1 MKTFK
6 QFNEE
11 ARQHLDEI
19 DRNMGG
25 LGLGVKIASGVANV
39 AKKVTVGGVR
49 RAIGAAAKT
58 GQLIAAPI
66 AFGLNFLKGIAQ
78 GKHKK
83 RRIFKKEG
91 S

>member
-6 QFNEE
+6 QFQEQLNKPSVE
-11 ARQHLDEI
+11 
-19 DRNMGG
+19 
-25 LGLGVKIASGVANV
+25 
-39 AKKVTVGGVR
+39 
-49 RAIGAAAKT
+49 AAAKLAGT
-58 GQLIAAPI
+58 IAAPI
-66 AFGLNFLKGIAQ
+66 AFGVNALQGLLR

>member
-6 QFNEE
+6 QFQEE
-11 ARQHLDEI
+11 I
-19 DRNMGG
+19 N
-25 LGLGVKIASGVANV
+25 KPSI
-39 AKKVTVGGVR
+39 K
-49 RAIGAAAKT
+49 AAAKV
-58 GQLIAAPI
+58 GQVIGG
-66 AFGLNFLKGIAQ
+66 GLALGLTTLRGFLQ

>member
-6 QFNEE
+6 QFQEE
-11 ARQHLDEI
+11 INKPSVSLAAKA
-19 DRNMGG
+19 MGKLGSG
-25 LGLGVKIASGVANV
+25 LGLALQ
-39 AKKVTVGGVR
+39 TV
-49 RAIGAAAKT
+49 
-58 GQLIAAPI
+58 
-66 AFGLNFLKGIAQ
+66 KGIVQ

>member
-6 QFNEE
+6 QFQEQLNKPSVE
-11 ARQHLDEI
+11 AVAAKVAGKLG
-19 DRNMGG
+19 GG
-25 LGLGVKIASGVANV
+25 LALGLQSL
-39 AKKVTVGGVR
+39 R
-49 RAIGAAAKT
+49 
-58 GQLIAAPI
+58 
-66 AFGLNFLKGIAQ
+66 GILQ

>member
-6 QFNEE
+6 QFQEE
-11 ARQHLDEI
+11 INKPSVNAAAKVVSKLS
-19 DRNMGG
+19 GG
-25 LGLGVKIASGVANV
+25 LGLGLL
-39 AKKVTVGGVR
+39 T
-49 RAIGAAAKT
+49 
-58 GQLIAAPI
+58 
-66 AFGLNFLKGIAQ
+66 LKGILQ

>member
-6 QFNEE
+6 QFREQIN
-11 ARQHLDEI
+11 
-19 DRNMGG
+19 
-25 LGLGVKIASGVANV
+25 KPPS
-39 AKKVTVGGVR
+39 
-49 RAIGAAAKT
+49 IGAAAKV
-58 GQLIAAPI
+58 GQLIAAPV
-66 AFGLNFLKGIAQ
+66 AFGLNILKGIAQ